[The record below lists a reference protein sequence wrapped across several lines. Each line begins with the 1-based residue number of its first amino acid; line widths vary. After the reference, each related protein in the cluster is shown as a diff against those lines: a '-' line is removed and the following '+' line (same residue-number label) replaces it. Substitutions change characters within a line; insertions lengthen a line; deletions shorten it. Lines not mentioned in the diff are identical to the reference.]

1 MHHRIA
7 PEEIAPTNHGP
18 NIIMFGP
25 SETHHQSKITNN
37 LLDSLFQW
45 WTWHN
50 RHHIGDVN
58 EWMSKCRVCS
68 LKPLLIIIIICVF
81 LLFHHPDITVL
92 SQPYSPVDFD
102 LKRLQSYVLFC
113 SVLFCSVLFCS
124 VGKKEEIE
132 YLKMKSLN
140 QSLLYSQVM
149 WCYDQTTGVKCN
161 VFMSHSFILIIKK

>member
-81 LLFHHPDITVL
+81 LLFHHPNITVL

-113 SVLFCSVLFCS
+113 SVLFCW
-124 VGKKEEIE
+124 KERRNRIFKNEITQPIIVI
-132 YLKMKSLN
+132 LTGD
-140 QSLLYSQVM
+140 VM
-149 WCYDQTTGVKCN
+149 LWSNHRCKV
-161 VFMSHSFILIIKK
+161 